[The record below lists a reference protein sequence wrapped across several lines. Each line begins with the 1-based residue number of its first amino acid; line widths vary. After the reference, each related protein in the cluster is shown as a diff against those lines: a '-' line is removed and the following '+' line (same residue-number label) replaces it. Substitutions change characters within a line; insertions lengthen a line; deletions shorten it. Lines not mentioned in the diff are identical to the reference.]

1 MGVVTPAEAL
11 ADIKESCRLIG
22 SVTSE
27 MSDEQYAVVKGE
39 IERLEEFL
47 NAIVKEAEC
56 RPSTEHR
63 P

>member
-1 MGVVTPAEAL
+1 VTL
-11 ADIKESCRLIG
+11 KESCRLIG

-27 MSDEQYAVVKGE
+27 MTDEQYAIIRGE
-39 IERLEEFL
+39 IELLEEFL